1 MVDEIGFLNLGLFT
15 TRVYRQSRSHRSF
28 GDAPP
33 PDASRASM
41 ASIVIGFLLSPHA
54 VSRVRL
60 IQCEWP
66 PPSPALSEQ
75 AGARFKQG
83 R

>member
-28 GDAPP
+28 GDARP

-41 ASIVIGFLLSPHA
+41 ASIVMAF
-54 VSRVRL
+54 
-60 IQCEWP
+60 CCP
-66 PPSPALSEQ
+66 PMPFRASD
-75 AGARFKQG
+75 
-83 R
+83 